1 MKEVVIIKTGVANVA
16 SVEAAFKRCG
26 VSTILTDDPQRI
38 DEAQR
43 VVLPGV
49 GSFGTA
55 IAKLRESQID
65 QVLTQRI
72 NADRPLLGICLGM
85 QLLFRESDESPN
97 IQGLG
102 IFKAKISAMREP
114 QLRVPHFGWNR
125 VQALGNPKYLSTG
138 FAYFAHSFRVLES
151 DLDQDVQSGTVTK
164 YGLPF
169 ISAIERGRLLACQFH
184 PEISGPWGSKVLTRW
199 LEGTC

>member
-1 MKEVVIIKTGVANVA
+1 MKEVLIIKTGVANIA

-26 VSTILTDDPQRI
+26 VQTILSDDPQQI
-38 DEAQR
+38 AEAQQ

-49 GSFGTA
+49 GAFGIA
-55 IAKLRESQID
+55 MAKLRESGID
-65 QVLTQRI
+65 EVLTQRV

-85 QLLFRESDESPN
+85 QVLFAASDESPN
-97 IQGLG
+97 VSGLG
-102 IFKAKISAMREP
+102 IFEAPITLMNDP
-114 QLRVPHFGWNR
+114 QLRVPHFGWNE
-125 VQALGNPKYLSTG
+125 VQTIGKPKYLSDG
-138 FAYFAHSFRVLES
+138 FAYFAHSFRVRGS
-151 DLDQDVQSGTVTK
+151 DLEQEINAGTRTE

-184 PEISGPWGSKVLTRW
+184 PELSGNWGAQVLSKW